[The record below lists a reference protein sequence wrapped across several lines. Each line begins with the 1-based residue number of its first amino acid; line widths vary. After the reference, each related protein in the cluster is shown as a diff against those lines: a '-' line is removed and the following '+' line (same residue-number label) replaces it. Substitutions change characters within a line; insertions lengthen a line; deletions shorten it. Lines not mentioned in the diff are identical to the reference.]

1 MSMMRYAWRIMY
13 TRRYFIAAL
22 GLPLLV
28 VLMAVA
34 YVVFFTKPSAGNI
47 SVLVTPYAC
56 FFLVLSIWSF
66 NQTPSRI
73 RRVAYRAPLIFL
85 VFQLAYLVLEY
96 TAGVSLARNL
106 MGLTGVLVIVAT
118 YIIIVGY
125 LYAFIM
131 EQGYFSYLNHK
142 RHQPAPNN
150 TMRC

>member
-1 MSMMRYAWRIMY
+1 MY

-34 YVVFFTKPSAGNI
+34 YVAFFTNTRAGNI

-56 FFLVLSIWSF
+56 FFLVLSFWSL
-66 NQTPSRI
+66 NKTPGQI
-73 RRVAYRAPLIFL
+73 RRIAYRAPLIFL
-85 VFQLAYLVLEY
+85 VFQLAYLVVEY
-96 TAGVSLARNL
+96 MAGMSMAKNL

-118 YIIIVGY
+118 YIIIAGY
-125 LYAFIM
+125 LYTFVM